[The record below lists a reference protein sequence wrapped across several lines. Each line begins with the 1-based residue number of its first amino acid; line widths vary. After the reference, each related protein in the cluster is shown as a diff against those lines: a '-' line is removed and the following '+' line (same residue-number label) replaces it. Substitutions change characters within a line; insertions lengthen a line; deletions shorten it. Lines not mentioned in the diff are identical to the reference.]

1 MDLSWLLGRI
11 FIILGRDRVIIIIG
25 DGKNNFNIFFIVAGA
40 LKYVLQWNSNK
51 VTRIMNKSMECQLG
65 ASI

>member
-25 DGKNNFNIFFIVAGA
+25 DCKSNFNVFFHSLLLLSTFYNAI
-40 LKYVLQWNSNK
+40 QI
-51 VTRIMNKSMECQLG
+51 R
-65 ASI
+65 